1 MIERYFTVTEIA
13 VRFSLSQRTI
23 KREITAN
30 RLEAIRVNDRGDYRV
45 SERALNQWVANRQPA
60 A

>member
-30 RLEAIRVNDRGDYRV
+30 RVNDRGDYRV